1 MIQPHQP
8 DDHTGSGRDLI
19 GTILAALIVMLGTWI
34 LLQLFRRPLLAAI
47 CWLLA

>member
-19 GTILAALIVMLGTWI
+19 GTILAALIVMLGAWI
-34 LLQLFRRPLLAAI
+34 FGQLLARPIVHLVRA
-47 CWLLA
+47 LLA